1 MPVERLKEVG
11 PIDPDTG
18 FPLWYKD
25 SNDVR
30 LELVWQRGDPFAPA
44 LGDPEGDGPLKNLP
58 AFPDESFY
66 MLAEAELVAGGTGQ
80 NGRVRVVLALEATFG
95 GNEAIA
101 DGQQIVFGRIRFRID
116 DAVPEATYTLTHP
129 YGTVVGTADD
139 RGRVF
144 ETQDIG
150 VSPLAFEDAL
160 GAEVAP
166 FLTWTPDPALPAGYI
181 GDGNTA
187 HTITGSPFGT
197 NFARVEGPNI
207 GDAGERPDPADPGN
221 INKIYTDLFVLQGRL
236 ATRAGVDVPRAVY
249 SRDAAGAVTLDVF
262 ARSEPGQ
269 NLVLSG
275 PGLADTA
282 LQGGAQGNYFLRIGG
297 DATTVAEVTVT
308 NQTDAPVSIK
318 PATVIDAVEITQAV
332 YAQGAGTLTVD
343 ASSSDLQNS
352 PALTLE
358 GRGLAAGAPLGAPIP
373 LDAPPHVVTV
383 RSAAGGVATRLVSID
398 D

>member
-1 MPVERLKEVG
+1 MPAERLKEVG
-11 PIDPDTG
+11 PIDADTG

-25 SNDVR
+25 NQDVR
-30 LELVWQRGDPFAPA
+30 LELVWQRGDPLAPA
-44 LGDPEGDGPLKNLP
+44 LGDPEGDAPLRNLP

-66 MLAEAELVAGGTGQ
+66 MLAEAELVSGGTGQ

-129 YGTVVGTADD
+129 YGTVVGKADD

-150 VSPLAFEDAL
+150 VSPLVFEDAL
-160 GAEVAP
+160 GAQVAP
-166 FLTWTPDPALPAGYI
+166 FLTWTPDPSLPAGYI
-181 GDGNTA
+181 GDGNRA
-187 HTITGSPFGT
+187 HTVTGSPFGT

-221 INKIYTDLFVLQGRL
+221 INKIYTDLFVLQGRR

-249 SRDAAGAVTLDVF
+249 SRDAGGAVTLDVF

-275 PGLADTA
+275 PGLATTA
-282 LQGGAQGNYFLRIGG
+282 LQGGAQGNYFLRIAG
-297 DATTVAEVTVT
+297 DATTLGGVTVT
-308 NQTDAPVSIK
+308 NQTDAPASVK
-318 PATVIDAVEITQAV
+318 PATVVDAVEITAAE
-332 YAQGAGTLTVD
+332 YNRATGELTVT
-343 ASSSDLQNS
+343 ATSSDAQNA
-352 PALTLE
+352 PLHLE
-358 GRGLAAGAPLGAPIP
+358 GRGLPAGATPGTPIQ
-373 LDAPPHVVTV
+373 LDAPPHEVTV
-383 RSAAGGVATRLVSID
+383 RSDAGGAATRVVSVTG
-398 D
+398 

>member
-25 SNDVR
+25 GNDVR
-30 LELVWQRGDPFAPA
+30 LELVWQRGDQFAPA
-44 LGDPEGDGPLKNLP
+44 LGDPEGDAPLKNLP

-95 GNEAIA
+95 GNEAIT

-129 YGTVVGTADD
+129 YGTVAGKADD

-160 GAEVAP
+160 GAQVAP
-166 FLTWTPDPALPAGYI
+166 FLTWTPDPNLPAGYI

-187 HTITGSPFGT
+187 HTIMGSPFGT

-207 GDAGERPDPADPGN
+207 ADAGERRDPADPTN
-221 INKIYTDLFVLQGRL
+221 INKIYTDLFVLQGKL

-249 SRDAAGAVTLDVF
+249 SRDAAGSVTLDVF

-275 PGLADTA
+275 PGVADTA
-282 LQGGAQGNYFLRIGG
+282 LQGGAQGNYFLRIPG
-297 DATTVAEVTVT
+297 DASTLSGVTVT
-308 NQTDAPVSIK
+308 NQTDVPASVK
-318 PATVIDAVEITQAV
+318 PATVTDAVEITTAE
-332 YAQGAGTLTVD
+332 YNRAAGELTVTA
-343 ASSSDLQNS
+343 ASSDAQIA
-352 PALTLE
+352 PLTIE
-358 GRGLAAGAPLGAPIP
+358 GRGLPAGAAPGTPIP
-373 LDAPPHVVTV
+373 LDAPPHAVTV
-383 RSAAGGVATRLVSID
+383 RSAAGAVATRAVSITA
-398 D
+398 